1 MNFNAFLRRIILDIK
16 NRFRMLC
23 KGGYDSRQH
32 ILDTYFSTR
41 IGIAIIGILF
51 PLILWLVGLRLDVEL
66 QGSISAYYH
75 TLMRNVFV
83 GILFAIGA
91 SLYLYKGYST
101 VEDLVLDGAGICAVC
116 VALLPTSCPDEL
128 KCDTFTAPVLHGVS
142 AILFFI
148 LIAYIC
154 IFRASDTLN
163 KEESNILG
171 HKKINS
177 KISESRKKCY
187 RKIYWILG
195 VLMVALPLFSAL
207 WLYFI
212 GETGSLI
219 FWVELAGV
227 WVFSAYWI
235 VKTWEIDESQLEKED

>member
-1 MNFNAFLRRIILDIK
+1 MNFNAFLRRIISDIQ

-23 KGGYDSRQH
+23 TGGYNPRQH

-51 PLILWLVGLRLDVEL
+51 PLILWLVGLRLGVEL

-75 TLMRNVFV
+75 TPMRNVFV
-83 GILFAIGA
+83 GSLFAIGT

-101 VEDLVLDGAGICAVC
+101 VEDFVLDGAGVFAVC
-116 VALLPTSCPDEL
+116 IALLPTSCPADI

-154 IFRASDTLN
+154 IFRSSDTLN
-163 KEESNILG
+163 EEKSNIVG
-171 HKKINS
+171 RKKINL
-177 KISESRKKCY
+177 KINESRKKCY
-187 RKIYWILG
+187 RRIYWILG

-227 WVFSAYWI
+227 LVFSLYWI
-235 VKTWEIDESQLEKED
+235 VKTWEIDESQLEK